1 MIKAIATAVVVLLGA
16 LLIYAGTRPD
26 TFRVQRATSIKA
38 PPEKIFAVLTISCAG
53 NPGRPGRRKT
63 PR

>member
-26 TFRVQRATSIKA
+26 TFRV
-38 PPEKIFAVLTISCAG
+38 
-53 NPGRPGRRKT
+53 GRHH
-63 PR
+63 